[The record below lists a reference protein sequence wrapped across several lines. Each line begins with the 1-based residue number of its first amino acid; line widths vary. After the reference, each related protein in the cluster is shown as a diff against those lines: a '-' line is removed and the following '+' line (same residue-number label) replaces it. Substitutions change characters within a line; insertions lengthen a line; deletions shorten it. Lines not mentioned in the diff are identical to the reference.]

1 MARKSSALASS
12 RVTKLAFLTFQNNY
26 CTHVQCSLSIE
37 HMRKRNRKSAS
48 PKRHV
53 SLPTVERI
61 HGVHAVCAALANPDR
76 SISALFCTKNGLSR
90 LVDTLGKLPVSP
102 NEISPGDLSK
112 RLGTDVVH
120 QGVMIEAAPLP
131 PIPLQSA
138 IEEAVTG
145 KPMIILDQ
153 VTDPHNVGAIL
164 RSAAAFNAS
173 ALIMTRRNSPPLD
186 GTLAKAASGALEFVP
201 VILIANLARTLSE
214 LANQGVQIIGMEG
227 SGQHA
232 LEAVPVHHPCALV
245 LGAEHKG
252 LRRLTAGKCNQLCY
266 LNTPGK
272 LKSLNVS
279 NAAAIA
285 LHSVTQRSSK

>member
-1 MARKSSALASS
+1 M
-12 RVTKLAFLTFQNNY
+12 KLAFLTFQNDY
-26 CTHVQCSLSIE
+26 CTHVQCPLSIG
-37 HMRKRNRKSAS
+37 HMRKRNRQSAS

-53 SLPTVERI
+53 SLPAVERI

-76 SISALFCTKNGLSR
+76 SISTLFCTKNGLTR

-102 NEISPGDLSK
+102 TDISPHDLSK
-112 RLGTDVVH
+112 KQGSDAVH

-131 PIPLQSA
+131 PISLQSA
-138 IEEAVTG
+138 IEKSASG
-145 KPMIILDQ
+145 KPIIILDQ

-164 RSAAAFNAS
+164 RSAAAFDAS

-201 VILIANLARTLSE
+201 VILIANLARTLGE

-227 SGQHA
+227 SGPLA
-232 LEAVPVHHPCALV
+232 LEAVPVQHPCALV
-245 LGAEHKG
+245 FGAEHKG
-252 LRRLTAGKCNQLCY
+252 LRRLTAEKCDQLCY

-272 LKSLNVS
+272 VKSLNVS